1 MITALGILVIIVS
14 VSVLVLFLHFRIKN
28 LKHILIY
35 LPYLPGAL
43 VAIGLTIT
51 MYNISGAL
59 KAINF
64 DDKNSFQT
72 LIKSISDALLASL
85 LFIIASI
92 CAIVYYRWQVFLYSK
107 QQEKENAEAYD
118 KPEITLHNV
127 LLGIKENNE
136 VAKQQIQELEK
147 LNQQTEKNMQSLLQI
162 YYWKTDEIVKYAK
175 QQGQELDKLNQQNEN
190 HAKIMEQYFN
200 NMESLFKETKNEL
213 VYLTQGIQQYI
224 QNIETQFNG
233 LIDKMYQ
240 KFNIL
245 SNKISEDST
254 KGIEKILEQQN
265 SIGQANMEKIMNQNY
280 QTAMESMNKLVDIIR
295 KSEEILAQAV
305 QKHEEIL
312 NQNSQKHLEQEK
324 NISDLFNTLMSQNMR
339 KIDEVSDK
347 THDNIGQLSDAISNF
362 GQNIEQSFTNVLNV
376 HIKEIE
382 KFFELFQ
389 EWNRT
394 NKAELAALQQSFGQM
409 LEKQNTLNYSHEQ
422 LAIQVQETVK
432 ELHQLNE
439 QLKSLIVA
447 QENIENHTQTL
458 QNRVADVSNSII
470 QLDNLNEKLGKIVA
484 NHVS

>member
-1 MITALGILVIIVS
+1 MATALVILIVIALI
-14 VSVLVLFLHFRIKN
+14 LFLSHFLIKN

-35 LPYLPGAL
+35 LPYVPGAL
-43 VAIGLTIT
+43 VAIGLAFT
-51 MYNISGAL
+51 MYNIRDAL

-72 LIKSISDALLASL
+72 LITSISDALLVSL
-85 LFIIASI
+85 LFIIASVF
-92 CAIVYYRWQVFLYSK
+92 AIIYYRVQIFLYSE

-162 YYWKTDEIVKYAK
+162 YLKTDEIVKYAK

-200 NMESLFKETKNEL
+200 NMESFFKEMKNEL

>member
-1 MITALGILVIIVS
+1 MITALVILAIIV
-14 VSVLVLFLHFRIKN
+14 VFFFILHFTIKN

-43 VAIGLTIT
+43 VATGLTIT
-51 MYNISGAL
+51 MCKISGAL

-72 LIKSISDALLASL
+72 LITSISDALIASL

-92 CAIVYYRWQVFLYSK
+92 CAIVYYRVQIFLYSR

-118 KPEITLHNV
+118 KPEITLYNV

-162 YYWKTDEIVKYAK
+162 YLKTDEIVKYAK

-200 NMESLFKETKNEL
+200 NMGSLFKEMKNEL

-447 QENIENHTQTL
+447 QEKIENHTQTL